1 MSFGTKLQELRKEK
15 GMTQEELANDL
26 AITPQSVSKWENEQ
40 STPDL
45 DTLVKIAKILG
56 VSCDYLLGNEVEAK
70 VSVKEPNKLL
80 LKLVVDSTD
89 GDKVKI
95 NLPLSVVKTLIEAG
109 SLKLGD
115 NNILEKIDF
124 NMIFLMI
131 DNGTIGKLLEVDSA
145 DGDHVAIFVE

>member
-70 VSVKEPNKLL
+70 VSVKDPNKLL
-80 LKLVVDSTD
+80 LKLVVDSND

-145 DGDHVAIFVE
+145 DGDHIAIFVE

>member
-1 MSFGTKLQELRKEK
+1 MSFGTKIQELRKEK

-70 VSVKEPNKLL
+70 VSVKDHNKLL
-80 LKLVVDSTD
+80 LKLVVDSAD

>member
-1 MSFGTKLQELRKEK
+1 MSFGTKIQELRKEK

-70 VSVKEPNKLL
+70 VSVKDHNKLL
-80 LKLVVDSTD
+80 LKLVVDSND

>member
-70 VSVKEPNKLL
+70 VSVKDPNKLL
-80 LKLVVDSTD
+80 LKLVVDSND

>member
-70 VSVKEPNKLL
+70 VSVKDHNKLL
-80 LKLVVDSTD
+80 LKLVVDSND

>member
-70 VSVKEPNKLL
+70 VSVKDHNKLL
-80 LKLVVDSTD
+80 LKLVVDSAD

>member
-70 VSVKEPNKLL
+70 VSVKDHNKLL
-80 LKLVVDSTD
+80 LKLV
-89 GDKVKI
+89 
-95 NLPLSVVKTLIEAG
+95 
-109 SLKLGD
+109 
-115 NNILEKIDF
+115 
-124 NMIFLMI
+124 
-131 DNGTIGKLLEVDSA
+131 VDSA

>member
-70 VSVKEPNKLL
+70 VSVKDPNKLL
-80 LKLVVDSTD
+80 LKLVVDSND

-115 NNILEKIDF
+115 NNILDKIDF

>member
-70 VSVKEPNKLL
+70 VT
-80 LKLVVDSTD
+80 VVFYPIIKYRQH
-89 GDKVKI
+89 GI
-95 NLPLSVVKTLIEAG
+95 RGYI
-109 SLKLGD
+109 
-115 NNILEKIDF
+115 
-124 NMIFLMI
+124 MI
-131 DNGTIGKLLEVDSA
+131 
-145 DGDHVAIFVE
+145 

>member
-70 VSVKEPNKLL
+70 VSVKDHNKLL
-80 LKLVVDSTD
+80 LKLVVDSAD

-109 SLKLGD
+109 SLKLGE

>member
-56 VSCDYLLGNEVEAK
+56 VSCDYLLGNEVEAR
-70 VSVKEPNKLL
+70 VSVKDPNKLL
-80 LKLVVDSTD
+80 LKLVVDSND

>member
-56 VSCDYLLGNEVEAK
+56 VSCDYLLGNEVETK
-70 VSVKEPNKLL
+70 VSVKDPNKLL
-80 LKLVVDSTD
+80 LKLVVDSND